1 VIGEFG
7 PLFTMDTLPLT
18 LPAEAGENFA
28 VNDVLCPAPSVRG
41 VLTPLTLKPVPEAVT
56 CDTVRLAVPE
66 FVRVM
71 VCDPLLPTFTDPKFT
86 LEGLAPS

>member
-1 VIGEFG
+1 
-7 PLFTMDTLPLT
+7 
-18 LPAEAGENFA
+18 
-28 VNDVLCPAPSVRG
+28 

-71 VCDPLLPTFTDPKFT
+71 VWDPLLPTFTDPKFT
-86 LEGLAPS
+86 VEGLAPS